1 MSKREKKD
9 QPTKVTNKKFAEMDE
24 AFKNACIKANIQPT
38 KRQASK
44 FRRGKG
50 IAFKSCK

>member
-1 MSKREKKD
+1 MANE
-9 QPTKVTNKKFAEMDE
+9 TVVTNKKFSEQE
-24 AFKNACIKANIQPT
+24 SFIKSCESAGIKPT

-50 IAFKSCK
+50 IVYKKEVLHV